1 MASMLNNPVAF
12 FDGGIKT
19 RDGIAAGAA
28 VLYDGTT
35 EVSHRA
41 EFMTPRLSAI
51 HGKFTNNISEY
62 RGLLIA
68 LQLGVAAGVRE
79 ITIYG
84 DSELVVR
91 QVNGVYACRK
101 QHLKPLLA
109 EILRFGEAN
118 FDTVM
123 VREAPHAEG
132 ATGRSRLRRRNNNE
146 RADELCNMAMNS
158 RATFN
163 YVNPEYAANNG
174 LWVTMSE
181 IKEMFDER

>member
-1 MASMLNNPVAF
+1 MLTNPVAF

-19 RDGIAAGAA
+19 HLAIAAGAA

-35 EVSHRA
+35 EVAYRA
-41 EFMTPRLSAI
+41 EFMTPRLDAV
-51 HGKFTNNISEY
+51 HGKFTNNIAEY

-68 LQLGVAAGVRE
+68 LQLGAAAGVRE

-91 QVNGVYACRK
+91 HVRGIYACRK

-109 EILRFGEAN
+109 EILQFGEAN

-132 ATGRSRLRRRNNNE
+132 VTGRGRLRRRNNNE

-163 YVNPEYAANNG
+163 YINPEYAINTG
-174 LWVTMSE
+174 QLVPPV
-181 IKEMFDER
+181 KEMFR